1 MDDTNENTAKQ
12 LFGGE
17 YMNTW
22 YGKLRFWFLV
32 RKVRRQKI
40 TTLWEAYLDKQYYET
55 QHKDNLNYNDS
66 ADRTA
71 LYNERQKTV
80 DKQDQFVIASLEDR
94 ISEAKAV
101 KQNYYKNEQFI
112 LEIKNYINMLDEWIN
127 QN

>member
-71 LYNERQKTV
+71 V
-80 DKQDQFVIASLEDR
+80 
-94 ISEAKAV
+94 
-101 KQNYYKNEQFI
+101 
-112 LEIKNYINMLDEWIN
+112 
-127 QN
+127 

>member
-40 TTLWEAYLDKQYYET
+40 TTLWEAYLDKQ
-55 QHKDNLNYNDS
+55 QHHPAEPRLS
-66 ADRTA
+66 
-71 LYNERQKTV
+71 
-80 DKQDQFVIASLEDR
+80 
-94 ISEAKAV
+94 
-101 KQNYYKNEQFI
+101 
-112 LEIKNYINMLDEWIN
+112 
-127 QN
+127 